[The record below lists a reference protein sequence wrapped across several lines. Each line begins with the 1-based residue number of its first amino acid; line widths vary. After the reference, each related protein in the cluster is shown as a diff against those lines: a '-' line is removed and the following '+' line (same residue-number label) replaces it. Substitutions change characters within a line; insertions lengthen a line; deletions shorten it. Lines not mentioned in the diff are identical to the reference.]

1 MGRKRRLYIL
11 LCIFAV
17 LTFQYSVLH
26 SQTAVEISDCDRAV
40 VRFDNPDEENVEV
53 KLITKSTD
61 TTLVFSE
68 DFSRM
73 PNVQSG
79 AMMCNAAVMLALPAS
94 YTSHSGCRARRIYS
108 PNGDTCYF
116 NYDGEFSTPLIDLS
130 ACKDSV
136 RISFDLKTV
145 SSYSCTFSMTVF
157 DSLGNQIAMMQLP
170 MTTNSE
176 THFDSLFV
184 FDQNKIFLHFST
196 TNFVAFD
203 NLAVSAEPLTT
214 TIEQTISTTA
224 DSCEFTALKSSAKY
238 YCTISSYEDTIEF
251 RTPKALELGNITS
264 ISPYEADFSF
274 TACGNLSSAQYVLK
288 TISTP
293 TTVFATDLF
302 ISEVASTNASNR
314 AIEIYNGTGMAV
326 CLQDYRLVTDINT
339 GSGNYTTTISLGF
352 TVADSLQNDSCLV
365 VMQSLQAM
373 NSGDRGV
380 YYVNPSVFG
389 QIVIDGND
397 PIALLHGND
406 TIDIFGNFGEHPTNQ
421 QGWTSENMRTAKIV
435 LQRLGWVTKGVNTN
449 ASEGFPTLSSQWQQ
463 LGNVSSA
470 AAENFSG
477 FGWHTM
483 DGALYAE
490 NPDSVISALDI
501 SSQSLHLTDL
511 QPNTIYEI
519 FLLAEQSGEQI
530 RSNTVRFKTGRHT
543 KRTESGTWFD
553 NNWTCGIPDTTC
565 IAEVANHQTL
575 TVPDEMQAKCYSLV
589 LRDTLGH
596 NRPLVYESG
605 NLLCLNG
612 VSVELFFD
620 KPSQDSVSYSLLSLP
635 VGLDEQDIAATL
647 QAVFSNPAFEPLCF
661 EEQFS
666 PEPFVSYPMKI
677 SDTATLVFSGNLN
690 SDASYTLTQNNTSG
704 LCNSN
709 FPTLLS
715 QNPYPFPICVNQILR
730 DRSCLPQRLD
740 TKTGV
745 FVPLCE
751 NDTLQAYEGIL
762 VELIDENSLAIA
774 TRTSLTPIP
783 PHQEDLLVVSL
794 QTSDLSDKTQIV
806 FSQDYAEGF
815 DPLRDNHK
823 FSLEQDALQ
832 VALLHQ
838 AEPYSFKSLPPFADS
853 LSLEL
858 DLQLPSLA
866 AYSLKVSGNITDSC
880 LAATLTDIQSGEVL
894 FDYVTDSIYTFQ
906 SPKGSKHFS
915 LNLYKTLASS
925 DKLPDECNIRLIKQ
939 DNTLK
944 VQSRCVI
951 EQLVLYDMQG
961 RELIKTR
968 GNDHINLPNK
978 GTFILKVQTSSQT
991 LFFKSVN
998 VD

>member
-1 MGRKRRLYIL
+1 MGRKRQFSIL
-11 LCIFAV
+11 FGIFAV
-17 LTFQYSVLH
+17 LTFQYAGLY
-26 SQTAVEISDCDRAV
+26 SQTTVEIYDCNRAV
-40 VRFDNPDEENVEV
+40 VRFDNPNEDNVEV
-53 KLITKSTD
+53 KLFTKSTD
-61 TTLVFSE
+61 STIVFSE
-68 DFSRM
+68 DFSRL
-73 PNVQSG
+73 PCVQSG
-79 AMMCNAAVMLALPAS
+79 AMMCNAAVMLALPNS
-94 YTSHSGCRARRIYS
+94 YTAHSACRARRIYS
-108 PNGDTCYF
+108 PGGDTCYF
-116 NYDGEFSTPLIDLS
+116 NYDGEFATPLIDLS
-130 ACKDSV
+130 ACKDSI

-145 SSYSCTFSMTVF
+145 SSYSCTFSMSVY
-157 DSLGNQIAMMQLP
+157 DSSGVQIAMVQLP
-170 MTTNSE
+170 MSTGSE

-203 NLAVSAEPLTT
+203 NLAVAAEPLTT

-238 YCTISSYEDTIEF
+238 YCTISSCEDTTEF
-251 RTPKALELGNITS
+251 RTPKALELENITS
-264 ISPYEADFSF
+264 ISPYHADFSF

-288 TISTP
+288 TVSTP

-339 GSGNYTTTISLGF
+339 SSGNYTGTVSLGF
-352 TVADSLQNDSCLV
+352 TAADTLQNDSCLV

-373 NSGDRGV
+373 SSGSRGV
-380 YYVNPSVFG
+380 YYVNPSLIG

-397 PIALLHGND
+397 PVALLHGSD

-421 QGWTSENMRTAKIV
+421 QGWTSENIRTAKTV

-463 LGNVSSA
+463 LGNVASA
-470 AAENFSG
+470 ASENFSG
-477 FGWHTM
+477 FGWHSM
-483 DGALYAE
+483 DGALYNE
-490 NPDSVISALDI
+490 TPDSVVSSLDI
-501 SSQSLHLTDL
+501 SSQTLHLTDL
-511 QPNTIYEI
+511 QPNTIYELS
-519 FLLAEQSGEQI
+519 LLAEQSGEQI
-530 RSNTVRFKTGRHT
+530 RSKTIRFKTGRHT

-553 NNWTCGIPDTTC
+553 DNWTCGIPDTTC
-565 IAEVANHQTL
+565 IAELSNHQSL
-575 TVPDEMQAKCYSLV
+575 TVPSETQAACYSLV
-589 LRDTLGH
+589 LRDTLGN
-596 NRPLVYESG
+596 NRPLVYEDGS
-605 NLLCLNG
+605 LSCISG

-620 KPSQDSVSYSLLSLP
+620 KPSQDSVSYRLLSLP
-635 VGLDEQDIAATL
+635 VGLDTQDRETTA
-647 QAVFSNPAFEPLCF
+647 QAIISNPALELLCL
-661 EEQFS
+661 EEQFLS
-666 PEPFVSYPMKI
+666 EPFASYPMKI

-806 FSQDYAEGF
+806 FSQDYAEGL

-925 DKLPDECNIRLIKQ
+925 DKLPDECNVRLIKQ
-939 DNTLK
+939 GNTLK